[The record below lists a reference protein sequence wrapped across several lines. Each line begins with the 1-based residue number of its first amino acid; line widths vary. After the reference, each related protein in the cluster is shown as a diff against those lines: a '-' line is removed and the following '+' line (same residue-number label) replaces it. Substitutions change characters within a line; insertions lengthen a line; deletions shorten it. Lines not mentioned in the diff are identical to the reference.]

1 MTYRNNGALW
11 KRQTKNGNLYYS
23 FKASRD
29 IKEGESFNFF
39 SNRFKKEDKH
49 PDFVSADKIEDN
61 KPTVEF

>member
-29 IKEGESFNFF
+29 IKEGESLNFF

-49 PDFVSADKIEDN
+49 PDFVSSDKIED
-61 KPTVEF
+61 KQPPVEF